1 MEGKRTTA
9 SFLMELI
16 RVTYLVGTRI
26 KVVDV
31 LAFARCYGMLT
42 IGPTGV

>member
-1 MEGKRTTA
+1 MERKRTTV
-9 SFLMELI
+9 SLLMELI

-31 LAFARCYGMLT
+31 LALARCYGMLM